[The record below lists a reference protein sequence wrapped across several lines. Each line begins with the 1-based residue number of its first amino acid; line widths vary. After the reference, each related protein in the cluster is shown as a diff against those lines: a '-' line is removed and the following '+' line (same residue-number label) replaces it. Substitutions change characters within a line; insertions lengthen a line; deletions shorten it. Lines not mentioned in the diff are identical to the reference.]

1 MSKRLLY
8 TLAAT
13 TSLALTFHND
23 ININIMP
30 QTVVYKDVQAPSKTI
45 KTLCDRVRIFEQ
57 DKVQVCQYKC
67 RDGGQLPIFITSF
80 SGVNQCKEVIEQ
92 EIKDVRK

>member
-8 TLAAT
+8 TLVASA
-13 TSLALTFHND
+13 SLALTFHND

-30 QTVVYKDVQAPSKTI
+30 QTVVYKDVTAPKTI
-45 KTLCDRVRIFEQ
+45 KTLCDRVRTFEQ

-67 RDGGQLPIFITSF
+67 RDGSPTPVFVTSF
-80 SGVNQCKEVIEQ
+80 SGASYCKDTIEQ
-92 EIKDVRK
+92 EVKNDRKN

>member
-45 KTLCDRVRIFEQ
+45 KTLCDRVRVFEQ

-67 RDGGQLPIFITSF
+67 REGDKTPVFVTSF
-80 SGVNQCKEVIEQ
+80 SGANYCKEAIEQ
-92 EIKDVRK
+92 DVKDVRK

>member
-30 QTVVYKDVQAPSKTI
+30 QTVVYKDVSAPRTT
-45 KTLCDRVRIFEQ
+45 KTLCDRVRTFEQ
-57 DKVQVCQYKC
+57 QNVQVCQYKC
-67 RDGGQLPIFITSF
+67 REGDKTPVFVTSF
-80 SGVNQCKEVIEQ
+80 SGASYCKDTLEQ
-92 EIKDVRK
+92 EVKNDRK